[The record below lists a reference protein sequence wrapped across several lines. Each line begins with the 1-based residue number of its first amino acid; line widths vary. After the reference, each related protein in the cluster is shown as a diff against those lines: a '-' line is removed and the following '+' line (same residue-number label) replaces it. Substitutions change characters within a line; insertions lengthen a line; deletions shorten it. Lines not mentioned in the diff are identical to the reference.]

1 MKSPAKHKPQP
12 FSRVLSEV
20 FVFFF
25 TLSCFLLL
33 SPDAYAHKIHLFCR
47 FEGTTLHGEGFFS
60 GGNPVKNSPINIFN
74 LENGNL
80 LASTMTSDEGTFA
93 VSLEEKPSIQVV
105 LDAGQGHRAT
115 WTWDK
120 TSEEAEIPQNN
131 FADAQNP
138 VPAITA
144 GLIAIAVFFGILYLW
159 KQRHAT

>member
-1 MKSPAKHKPQP
+1 MKSPVKHKPQP
-12 FSRVLSEV
+12 FLLVLSEV

-25 TLSCFLLL
+25 IPSCFLLL
-33 SPDAYAHKIHLFCR
+33 SPDAYAHKINLFCR

-60 GGNPVKNSPINIFN
+60 GGNPVKNSSINIFD

-80 LASTMTSDEGTFA
+80 LASTMTSDKGTFA
-93 VSLEEKPSIQVV
+93 VSFEKKPSIQVV

-115 WTWDK
+115 WTWDNA
-120 TSEEAEIPQNN
+120 SEEAGTSQNN
-131 FADAQNP
+131 LADARNP
-138 VPAITA
+138 ILIIAA